1 MVSLPISL
9 IREAYFTKAQ
19 SATKYYLSFL
29 EINQV
34 GTKLN
39 KNGSLP
45 VAFSSWILAT
55 YILYPENGSF
65 VTIWKQICCIYFIT
79 SRKRRFTDINIPNV
93 ILSCIYKI
101 LLSISNILEYGNKYS
116 EKGNEDGLRKQHHE
130 FDMSFTCNWHV
141 IITVRA
147 YFVK

>member
-34 GTKLN
+34 GTKMN

-55 YILYPENGSF
+55 YILYPQNGSF
-65 VTIWKQICCIYFIT
+65 FTIWKQICCIYFIT
-79 SRKRRFTDINIPNV
+79 GRKRRLPYRTLYFLV
-93 ILSCIYKI
+93 FYKV
-101 LLSISNILEYGNKYS
+101 LLSISDILECSNKIFW
-116 EKGNEDGLRKQHHE
+116 KGNEDGLRKQHHE

>member
-1 MVSLPISL
+1 MVSFPISL

-34 GTKLN
+34 GTKMN

-55 YILYPENGSF
+55 YILYPQNGSF
-65 VTIWKQICCIYFIT
+65 YTIWKQICVIYFIT
-79 SRKRRFTDINIPNV
+79 STKRRLTWYFLIF
-93 ILSCIYKI
+93 YKV
-101 LLSISNILEYGNKYS
+101 LLSISDILEYSNKIFWK
-116 EKGNEDGLRKQHHE
+116 ENEDGLRKQHHE

>member
-34 GTKLN
+34 GTKMN

-55 YILYPENGSF
+55 YILYPQNGSF
-65 VTIWKQICCIYFIT
+65 FTIWKQICCIYFIT
-79 SRKRRFTDINIPNV
+79 SRKRTLYFLV
-93 ILSCIYKI
+93 FYKV
-101 LLSISNILEYGNKYS
+101 LLSISNILECSNKIFW
-116 EKGNEDGLRKQHHE
+116 KGNEDGLRKQHHE

>member
-1 MVSLPISL
+1 MVSFPISL

-34 GTKLN
+34 GTWMN

-55 YILYPENGSF
+55 YILYPQNGSF
-65 VTIWKQICCIYFIT
+65 YTIWKQICCIYFIT
-79 SRKRRFTDINIPNV
+79 STKRYRTWYFLIF
-93 ILSCIYKI
+93 YKV
-101 LLSISNILEYGNKYS
+101 LLSISDILEYSNKIFWK
-116 EKGNEDGLRKQHHE
+116 ENEDGLRKQHHE

-147 YFVK
+147 YLVK

>member
-9 IREAYFTKAQ
+9 IREAYFTTAQ

-55 YILYPENGSF
+55 YILYPQNGSF
-65 VTIWKQICCIYFIT
+65 VTIWKQICCIDFIT
-79 SRKRRFTDINIPNV
+79 SRKRRLTSYFLV
-93 ILSCIYKI
+93 FYKV
-101 LLSISNILEYGNKYS
+101 LLSISNILKYS
-116 EKGNEDGLRKQHHE
+116 NKIFWKGNEDGLRKQHHE

>member
-34 GTKLN
+34 GTKMN

-55 YILYPENGSF
+55 YILYPQNGSF
-65 VTIWKQICCIYFIT
+65 FTIWKQICCIYFIT
-79 SRKRRFTDINIPNV
+79 SRKRRFPYRTLYFLV
-93 ILSCIYKI
+93 FYKV
-101 LLSISNILEYGNKYS
+101 LLSISNILECSNKIFW
-116 EKGNEDGLRKQHHE
+116 KGNEDGLRKQHHE